1 MSLLEIKDLKVSINT
16 KKIIKGLNLR
26 VNEGE
31 VHAIMGPNGTGKSTL
46 SKKLKAWLEEK
57 GREVVLTAEPTDDWL
72 GVAVRRANKED
83 LDPRTE
89 SLLFTADRRQHTLR
103 IEELLRQGK
112 VVICDRY
119 YGSTVAYQ
127 GAALEKDMGDNAVAW
142 LLNLNGPVVRHPDVT
157 ILLTSDP
164 QVAMRRV
171 GNRGELS
178 KFEREEYLSKV
189 QDIYLTLARESG
201 WTVVDSNGKLVDV
214 LESVKRAVQAYV

>member
-1 MSLLEIKDLKVSINT
+1 MSGKGVFIVLEGID
-16 KKIIKGLNLR
+16 
-26 VNEGE
+26 
-31 VHAIMGPNGTGKSTL
+31 GTGKSTM
-46 SKKLKAWLEEK
+46 SRKLKAWLEER

-72 GVAVRRANKED
+72 GKAVRRANNED

-89 SLLFTADRRQHTLR
+89 SLLFTADRCQHTLR
-103 IEELLRQGK
+103 IEEMLKQGK

-127 GAALEKDMGDNAVAW
+127 GAALEKDMGDNAVSW

-164 QVAMRRV
+164 GVAMRRV

-178 KFEREEYLSKV
+178 KFEREGYLAQV
-189 QDIYLTLARESG
+189 QDIYLTLAREAK
-201 WTVVDSNGKLVDV
+201 WTVVDSNGDIKEV
-214 LESVKRAVQAYV
+214 LETVKKAVQAYV

>member
-1 MSLLEIKDLKVSINT
+1 MSGKGVFIVLEGID
-16 KKIIKGLNLR
+16 
-26 VNEGE
+26 
-31 VHAIMGPNGTGKSTL
+31 GTGKSTL

-57 GREVVLTAEPTDDWL
+57 GREVVLTAEPTEDWL
-72 GVAVRRANKED
+72 GVAVRRANNED

-89 SLLFTADRRQHTLR
+89 SLLFTADRCQHTLR
-103 IEELLRQGK
+103 IEEMLKQGK

-127 GAALEKDMGDNAVAW
+127 GAALEEDMGDNAVSW

-157 ILLTSDP
+157 VLLITDP
-164 QVAMRRV
+164 QVAMQRV
-171 GNRGELS
+171 GSRGELS

-189 QDIYLTLARESG
+189 QDIYMTLAREG
-201 WTVVDSNGKLVDV
+201 DWTVIDSNRKLYEV

>member
-1 MSLLEIKDLKVSINT
+1 MSGKGVFIVLEGID
-16 KKIIKGLNLR
+16 
-26 VNEGE
+26 
-31 VHAIMGPNGTGKSTL
+31 GTGKSTL
-46 SKKLKAWLEEK
+46 SKKLKAWLEER

-72 GVAVRRANKED
+72 GIAVRRANSEE

-89 SLLFTADRRQHTLR
+89 SLLFTADRCQHTLR
-103 IEELLRQGK
+103 IEELLKQGK

-127 GAALEKDMGDNAVAW
+127 GAALEEDMGDNAVSW

-178 KFEREEYLSKV
+178 KFEREGYLGKV
-189 QDIYLTLARESG
+189 QDIYLTLAREAK
-201 WTVVDSNGKLVDV
+201 WTVIDSNGKLGEV
-214 LESVKRAVQAYV
+214 LESIKKAVQAYV

>member
-1 MSLLEIKDLKVSINT
+1 MSEKGVFIVLEGID
-16 KKIIKGLNLR
+16 
-26 VNEGE
+26 
-31 VHAIMGPNGTGKSTL
+31 GTGKSTL

-57 GREVVLTAEPTDDWL
+57 GREVVLTAEPTSDWL
-72 GVAVRRANKED
+72 GVAVRRANNED

-89 SLLFTADRRQHTLR
+89 SLLFTADRCQHTLR
-103 IEELLRQGK
+103 IEKMLNEGK

-127 GAALEKDMGDNAVAW
+127 GAALEKDMGDNAVSW
-142 LLNLNGPVVRHPDVT
+142 LLNLNGPVVRNPDVT

-164 QVAMRRV
+164 HVAMHRV

-178 KFEREEYLSKV
+178 KFEREGYLGKV
-189 QDIYLTLARESG
+189 QDIYLTLAREAK

-214 LESVKRAVQAYV
+214 LESVKKAVQAYV

>member
-1 MSLLEIKDLKVSINT
+1 MSAKGVFIVLEGID
-16 KKIIKGLNLR
+16 
-26 VNEGE
+26 
-31 VHAIMGPNGTGKSTL
+31 GTGKSTL
-46 SKKLKAWLEEK
+46 SKKLKAWLEER
-57 GREVVLTAEPTDDWL
+57 GREVVLTMEPTDDWL
-72 GVAVRRANKED
+72 GMAVRRANNED

-89 SLLFTADRRQHTLR
+89 SLLFTADRCQHTLR
-103 IEELLRQGK
+103 IEEMLRQGK

-127 GAALEKDMGDNAVAW
+127 GVALEKDMGDNAVSW

-178 KFEREEYLSKV
+178 KFEREGYLGKV
-189 QDIYLTLARESG
+189 QDSYLTLAREAN
-201 WTVVDSNGKLVDV
+201 WTVIDSNGKLTDV
-214 LESVKRAVQAYV
+214 LESIKKAVQAYV

>member
-1 MSLLEIKDLKVSINT
+1 MSGKGVFIVLEGID
-16 KKIIKGLNLR
+16 
-26 VNEGE
+26 
-31 VHAIMGPNGTGKSTL
+31 GTGKSTL
-46 SKKLKAWLEEK
+46 SRKLKAWLEEK

-72 GVAVRRANKED
+72 GKAVRRANQED

-89 SLLFTADRRQHTLR
+89 SLLFTADRCQHTLR
-103 IEELLRQGK
+103 IEEMLKEGK

-127 GAALEKDMGDNAVAW
+127 GAALEKEMGDNAVSW

-164 QVAMRRV
+164 GIAMHRV

-178 KFEREEYLSKV
+178 KFEREGYLAKV
-189 QDIYLTLARESG
+189 QNTYLTLAREAK
-201 WTVVDSNGKLVDV
+201 WTVVDSNGDIKDV
-214 LESVKRAVQAYV
+214 LEYLKKIVQAYV

>member
-1 MSLLEIKDLKVSINT
+1 MSGKGVFIVLEGID
-16 KKIIKGLNLR
+16 
-26 VNEGE
+26 
-31 VHAIMGPNGTGKSTL
+31 GTGKSTL
-46 SKKLKAWLEEK
+46 SKKLKAWLEER

-72 GVAVRRANKED
+72 GIAVRRANSEE

-89 SLLFTADRRQHTLR
+89 SLLFTADRCQHTLR
-103 IEELLRQGK
+103 IEELLKQGK

-127 GAALEKDMGDNAVAW
+127 GAALEEDMGDNAVSW

-178 KFEREEYLSKV
+178 KFEREGYLRKV
-189 QDIYLTLARESG
+189 QDIYLTLAREAK
-201 WTVVDSNGKLVDV
+201 WTVIDSNGKLGEV
-214 LESVKRAVQAYV
+214 LESIKKAVQAYV

>member
-1 MSLLEIKDLKVSINT
+1 MSGKGVFIVLEGID
-16 KKIIKGLNLR
+16 
-26 VNEGE
+26 
-31 VHAIMGPNGTGKSTL
+31 GTGKSTL

-57 GREVVLTAEPTDDWL
+57 GREVVLTAEPTADWL
-72 GVAVRRANKED
+72 GVAVRRANNED

-89 SLLFTADRRQHTLR
+89 SLLFTADRCQHTLR
-103 IEELLRQGK
+103 IEEMLKQGK

-127 GAALEKDMGDNAVAW
+127 GAALEGDMGDNAVSW

-157 ILLTSDP
+157 ILLITDP
-164 QVAMRRV
+164 KVAMQRV
-171 GNRGELS
+171 GSRGELS

-189 QDIYLTLARESG
+189 QDIYMTLAREG
-201 WTVVDSNGKLVDV
+201 DWTVIDSNRKLYEV

>member
-1 MSLLEIKDLKVSINT
+1 MSGKGVFIVLEGID
-16 KKIIKGLNLR
+16 
-26 VNEGE
+26 
-31 VHAIMGPNGTGKSTL
+31 GTGKSTL

-57 GREVVLTAEPTDDWL
+57 GRQVVLTAEPTEDWL
-72 GVAVRRANKED
+72 GVAVRRANNED

-89 SLLFTADRRQHTLR
+89 SLLFTADRCQHTLR
-103 IEELLRQGK
+103 IEEMLKQGK

-127 GAALEKDMGDNAVAW
+127 GAALEEDMGDNAVSW

-157 ILLTSDP
+157 VLLITDP
-164 QVAMRRV
+164 TVAMQRV
-171 GNRGELS
+171 GSRGELS

-189 QDIYLTLARESG
+189 QDIYMTLAREG
-201 WTVVDSNGKLVDV
+201 DWTVIDSNRKLYEV

>member
-1 MSLLEIKDLKVSINT
+1 MSAKGVFIVLEGID
-16 KKIIKGLNLR
+16 
-26 VNEGE
+26 
-31 VHAIMGPNGTGKSTL
+31 GTGKSTL
-46 SKKLKAWLEEK
+46 SKKLKAWLEER
-57 GREVVLTAEPTDDWL
+57 GREVVLTMEPTDDWL
-72 GVAVRRANKED
+72 GMAVRRANNED

-89 SLLFTADRRQHTLR
+89 SLLFTADRCQHTLR
-103 IEELLRQGK
+103 IEEMLRQGK

-127 GAALEKDMGDNAVAW
+127 GVALEKDMGDNAVSW

-178 KFEREEYLSKV
+178 KFEREGYLGKV
-189 QDIYLTLARESG
+189 QDSYLTLAREAK
-201 WTVVDSNGKLVDV
+201 WTVIDSNGKLGDV
-214 LESVKRAVQAYV
+214 LESIKKAVHAYV